1 MPDVAATAQ
10 DLAANRVR
18 FSIYPGFGQDDPGVW
33 TSPDGRTRIIW
44 FNDPEGKGLSLT
56 QS

>member
-1 MPDVAATAQ
+1 MPDVATTAQ

-18 FSIYPGFGQDDPGVW
+18 FKNYPGFGQNDLGVW
-33 TSPDGRTRIIW
+33 TSPGGSTRIIW

-56 QS
+56 KS